1 MPPKQQGGPNVAFSV
16 MDKLKVRPS
25 SLAPRA
31 RLRAG
36 VVVPAGEGGCAP
48 GAPNAPF
55 LPGGRATAS
64 PSLPAP
70 PSRPVQALYFEKILP
85 LEEAYNFGALPR
97 EGGATFPP
105 LNLAPQRSA
114 RVCAAAALHANPSPL
129 RVRSS
134 QGSSTRRP

>member
-25 SLAPRA
+25 SFAPRA

-36 VVVPAGEGGCAP
+36 VVVPAGRGDAP
-48 GAPNAPF
+48 QVPRTLL

-97 EGGATFPP
+97 EGGRHSPP

-129 RVRSS
+129 RVRSL